1 MGLPRLS
8 KIWRAF
14 TDWIVAIAER
24 ASGRTSGLDRAA
36 AAEKAMRDFER
47 FCLDSIA
54 AEAAAQVY
62 KLDAV
67 RGAALVSTRTLNWR
81 GGECVVPLQVGPTE
95 MCLYD
100 GPHGGVSRCHVESW

>member
-1 MGLPRLS
+1 VGLPRLS

-24 ASGRTSGLDRAA
+24 ASERTSGLDRAA
-36 AAEKAMRDFER
+36 AAEKATGFRKGLLGFDR
-47 FCLDSIA
+47 SGSSC
-54 AEAAAQVY
+54 QVY

-67 RGAALVSTRTLNWR
+67 RGAALVSTRTPNWR